1 MNLNMIEIT
10 HCSNLA
16 MAGNQFK
23 SFNSLGDIV
32 EILLSLGTMQ
42 NIRNQS
48 VVVSWHYT
56 IIVVNPELKTDFFYI
71 KTLIFDLFF

>member
-1 MNLNMIEIT
+1 
-10 HCSNLA
+10 
-16 MAGNQFK
+16 MAGKQFK
-23 SFNSLGDIV
+23 SFNSLWDIV

-48 VVVSWHYT
+48 VVVLWHYT

-71 KTLIFDLFF
+71 KTLIFDLFFNGF